1 MEYRQ
6 LGRTGLALSVV
17 GFGCGQQA
25 RLMIGGDHELRLET
39 IRVALDGGIN
49 YFDTAD
55 SYGSGRADGNLAQ
68 AFRELDVRP
77 HLVTKV
83 TLEPGDLGNPRAAT
97 LQRFERCLRRL
108 QRDRVTV
115 LMLHNQLFDQVSDGE
130 RGPVGARLSL
140 DHVFGP
146 HGVAAAF
153 AELAA
158 SGTVDVLAFTAFGG
172 DTGAMVEVIDSGVF
186 GAFNV
191 TLNLL
196 NPSASV
202 AVPAGFAHQ
211 DFARVIET
219 GASRGLGVMA
229 VAVLDRGT
237 LATAAGHVGRARR
250 VVAAA
255 LQHDD
260 SLPASATRY
269 VLAKRTVSSAVL
281 GFSSPYQ
288 VRTALAAVARGPLG
302 PAAVREI
309 ESAAI
314 G

>member
-17 GFGCGQQA
+17 GFGCGRQA
-25 RLMIGGDHELRLET
+25 HLMIGGDHELRLES

-55 SYGSGRADGNLAQ
+55 SYGSGQADENLAR
-68 AFRELDVRP
+68 AFRELDVHP
-77 HLVTKV
+77 HLVAKV
-83 TLEPGDLGNPRAAT
+83 TLEPGELGNPRTAT
-97 LQRFERCLRRL
+97 LQRFERCLNRL
-108 QRDRVTV
+108 QRDHVEV

-140 DHVFGP
+140 DHVFGS

-172 DTGAMVEVIDSGVF
+172 DTKAMVAAIDSGVF

-202 AVPAGFAHQ
+202 AVPAGFTQQ

-219 GASRGLGVMA
+219 GAARGLGVMA
-229 VAVLDRGT
+229 IAVLGQGS
-237 LATAAGHVGRARR
+237 LATARGHAGRDQR
-250 VVAAA
+250 VVAA
-255 LQHDD
+255 
-260 SLPASATRY
+260 
-269 VLAKRTVSSAVL
+269 VSSAVL
-281 GFSSPYQ
+281 GFSGPDQ
-288 VRTALAAVARGPLG
+288 VRTALSAVARGPLG
-302 PAAVREI
+302 AEAVREI

-314 G
+314 GEP